1 MGAEGVRGDRFA
13 LDFSHYS
20 GGDLV
25 LCSSLHVCFLV
36 LVMLVSG
43 KENSLFESGP
53 GQHAVLEMGQLGSRG
68 GFVQLMVTVSSNALR
83 AMLDHAAGP
92 AVLMNSRSRNQGEVG
107 HMRIVS
113 DTAG

>member
-1 MGAEGVRGDRFA
+1 
-13 LDFSHYS
+13 
-20 GGDLV
+20 
-25 LCSSLHVCFLV
+25 VCFLV